1 MVIASNKDRV
11 LWLTDVALCVFA
23 AYIGWR
29 CINYASGVLL
39 PSDSAIFVN
48 IAHHLIH
55 GKLLYRDVWENK
67 QPVVFAV
74 NALALKLGDGTFNS
88 IRAMER
94 LFAAGAAIVFF
105 IITVRTFLSSWIAAM
120 FTIIFLVYFYS
131 PMTFSMGN
139 FTEEYA
145 SVFMLFGVL
154 CALEAVW
161 RENSFLVLLS
171 GAFFSVSVL
180 TKEPFLLSAL
190 PWMVYLL
197 AGKAGKTS
205 MQGRLKRF
213 SIFFTAGAAVPLLS
227 ALAYFVFTGTLTN
240 WLDVIYFNLTFST
253 HEPSYHNP
261 LSQKIALSL
270 HAFSTL
276 VWFIRTVNVFFAL
289 GVISVFQKSFLRK
302 YRYVPLILPIWF
314 ILSLLAVNIQNH
326 HYNHY
331 YIQVMPGFIMTAACG
346 AAFMAF
352 NMRRLLLPALS
363 SVLIAAFLILSL
375 LILDNT
381 MARAGFNMLTKYTA
395 STVAEEPISLY
406 IKEHTKDN
414 DTIWVPSYDKYIY
427 LQSGRLT
434 PTKYLF
440 FFGMSFYPGMIETTG
455 EKMASLKADLLKN
468 RPAFIFLK
476 RDNELDLLSPAGIPQ
491 WVKANYTLDSTWY
504 DGQLLKRN

>member
-1 MVIASNKDRV
+1 MVITSNKDRV
-11 LWLTDVALCVFA
+11 LWLIDAALCVFA
-23 AYIGWR
+23 AYVGWR

-48 IAHHLIH
+48 IAHHLVH
-55 GKLLYRDVWENK
+55 GKLLYHDVWENK
-67 QPVVFAV
+67 QPVVFAI
-74 NALALKLGDGTFNS
+74 NALALKLGDGSFNS

-94 LFAAGAAIVFF
+94 LFAVGAAIAFF
-105 IITVRTFLSSWIAAM
+105 IITVRTFVSSWIATT

-154 CALEAVW
+154 CSLEAVR
-161 RENSFLVLLS
+161 RENTFLVLLS
-171 GAFFSVSVL
+171 GVFFSVSVL

-190 PWMVYLL
+190 PWIVYLL
-197 AGKAGKTS
+197 LSKAGKS
-205 MQGRLKRF
+205 GGLRRL
-213 SIFFTAGAAVPLLS
+213 SIFTAGGAIPLLV
-227 ALAYFVFTGTLTN
+227 AAAWFAITGTLTL

-253 HEPSYHNP
+253 HETSYQSP
-261 LSQKIALSL
+261 ISQKVALSI

-276 VWFIRTVNVFFAL
+276 VWFIRTVNVFFVL

-302 YRYVPLILPIWF
+302 YRYVPLVLPFWF

-346 AAFMAF
+346 AAWMAF
-352 NMRRLLLPALS
+352 NGKRAFRPMLS
-363 SVLIAAFLILSL
+363 DVLMAAFLILSL
-375 LILDNT
+375 LIFDNT
-381 MARAGFNMLTKYTA
+381 MARAGFNMLTKYAA
-395 STVAEEPISLY
+395 STVAEDPVSLY

-427 LQSGRLT
+427 LQSGRLS

-440 FFGMSFYPGMIETTG
+440 FFGMSFFPGMLETTTQ
-455 EKMASLKADLLKN
+455 KMASLRADLLKN
-468 RPAFIFLK
+468 RPAFIFLT
-476 RDNELDLLSPAGIPQ
+476 RDNELDILSPVGIPQ
-491 WVKANYTLDSTWY
+491 WVKENYTLDSTWY
-504 DGQLLKRN
+504 DGQLLRRN